1 MYKMKFGNQV
11 KLIITDF
18 DGTLVDTFTANYK
31 AYKNAFNI
39 CGLNLD
45 IESYKRCFG
54 YRYEKFIALI
64 GIKDADVSKK
74 IRQLKIS
81 LYPKYFEYFKL
92 NKPLLDFLLSFRSSG
107 GKIAIASTARRN
119 NLQNALDYLGLSQ
132 SFDYVLAGEEVSEG
146 KPSPEIYIKVLN
158 HFKLSPN
165 EALVFEDSE
174 IGMEASKRAGI
185 NFIHV
190 NNKFYG
196 N

>member
-1 MYKMKFGNQV
+1 M
-11 KLIITDF
+11 
-18 DGTLVDTFTANYK
+18 
-31 AYKNAFNI
+31 
-39 CGLNLD
+39 
-45 IESYKRCFG
+45 
-54 YRYEKFIALI
+54 
-64 GIKDADVSKK
+64 
-74 IRQLKIS
+74 
-81 LYPKYFEYFKL
+81 
-92 NKPLLDFLLSFRSSG
+92 
-107 GKIAIASTARRN
+107 
-119 NLQNALDYLGLSQ
+119 QNALDYLGLSQ